1 MRRLHL
7 ALAAACVVVATAASV
22 AAGDSDGHRHRR
34 HSDPPCFATPH
45 VGLFTQENAST
56 ALPAPGQHPDF
67 GALVPWAGVR
77 ARAAACAPTCR
88 LIFLVRHAQAVS
100 NVVQA
105 AVGSAVWESDVA
117 RRCSY
122 NGSTLF
128 DAELT
133 QLGRDQ
139 ATALAAA
146 LGDAADLTT
155 GLPPPVTVVSPLTRT
170 LTTADLALGKV
181 LPADIPFKVTELA
194 RERVGVNTCDARRA
208 ASDGGRS
215 ACGRVATGLRSSFAG
230 PRFHAAFRIIPSSWW
245 PPRKHRGWSPPRALG
260 LAADADVEWTAR
272 ARETDESLRTRARAL
287 LATIWRDTPPG
298 APVFVVSHSGMIPA
312 LLEVIGREPYPPV
325 NAELVPALVSM
336 APC

>member
-1 MRRLHL
+1 MWRLRL

-22 AAGDSDGHRHRR
+22 AAGACDGGRHRR
-34 HSDPPCFATPH
+34 RPDPPCFSTPH
-45 VGLFTQENAST
+45 VGLFRQEDAST
-56 ALPAPGQHPDF
+56 ALPTPGQHPSF
-67 GALVPWAGVR
+67 GALVPWAEVR
-77 ARAAACAPTCR
+77 ARAAACAPGCR
-88 LIFLVRHAQAVS
+88 LIFLVRLAQAVS

-105 AVGSAVWESDVA
+105 AVGAAVWDSDVG
-117 RRCSY
+117 RRCAF

-133 QLGRDQ
+133 RLGREQ

-146 LGDAADLTT
+146 LGGGADLTT
-155 GLPPPVTVVSPLTRT
+155 GLPPPVAVVSPLTRT
-170 LTTADLALGKV
+170 LTTADLALGSV
-181 LPADIPFKVTELA
+181 LPSNAPFKVTELA

-215 ACGRVATGLRSSFAG
+215 ACGRVATGLRSSFTG

-260 LAADADVEWTAR
+260 LAADADVEWTPT
-272 ARETDESLRTRARAL
+272 ARETDESLRSRARAL

-298 APVFVVSHSGMIPA
+298 APVFVVTHSGMIPA
-312 LLEVIGREPYPPV
+312 LLEVAGREPYPPT
-325 NAELVPALVSM
+325 NAELVPALVSV